1 MNYNEIRKFKYELL
15 NLIKVVVVIETFAC
29 IVLLMVF
36 IVFSIIA
43 VLDMFKIWQMRKREE
58 LRRETIKNTLQDI
71 CIKLDDISKGI
82 WYEK

>member
-1 MNYNEIRKFKYELL
+1 M
-15 NLIKVVVVIETFAC
+15 VVIETFAC
-29 IVLLMVF
+29 IVLLMAF

-43 VLDMFKIWQMRKREE
+43 VLDMFKIWRMRKKEE

-71 CIKLDDISKGI
+71 CIKLDEISKGI